1 MELPPLLQ
9 AKHQSNQGKQA
20 FFNGMDPIRILL
32 LHWIRPR
39 VERCAPHWP
48 SPFMLITSSSC
59 TRHTVH
65 VMSRRLQ
72 FKPIC

>member
-32 LHWIRPR
+32 LHWIRPG
-39 VERCAPHWP
+39 VERWCSSLASSIHANNLF
-48 SPFMLITSSSC
+48 FMYTAYCTCDEQKTS
-59 TRHTVH
+59 
-65 VMSRRLQ
+65 
-72 FKPIC
+72 I